1 MNDAA
6 PRRIWLCADDYGL
19 SPGVNRAIRD
29 LIERGRLNATSVMVV
44 APAIGRAEVS
54 ALQAAAA
61 KSPRCAIGLHVTL
74 TAPFR
79 PLTMHFKPIDGGMIV
94 QQPDPVDVDRGTW
107 RVVTRAQPTESQWD
121 DLVFAWQV
129 CAAVSSNA
137 IVYAKDLQ
145 AFGIGAGQQNRL
157 DSARIA
163 AERAAGRAV
172 GGVCASDA
180 FFPFRDGLDA
190 AAAAGIA
197 AVIQPGGSVRDDEV
211 IAAAD
216 EHAIAM
222 VFTAERHFRH

>member
-1 MNDAA
+1 M
-6 PRRIWLCADDYGL
+6 
-19 SPGVNRAIRD
+19 
-29 LIERGRLNATSVMVV
+29 
-44 APAIGRAEVS
+44 
-54 ALQAAAA
+54 
-61 KSPRCAIGLHVTL
+61 
-74 TAPFR
+74 
-79 PLTMHFKPIDGGMIV
+79 
-94 QQPDPVDVDRGTW
+94 
-107 RVVTRAQPTESQWD
+107 
-121 DLVFAWQV
+121 FAWQV

-137 IVYAKDLQ
+137 IVYAKDRQ

-163 AERAAGRAV
+163 AERSAGRAV

-216 EHAIAM
+216 EHGIAM
-222 VFTAERHFRH
+222 VFTGERHFRH